1 MARLAVAATLAL
13 TMISARPMD
22 NDLVPDASQTSS
34 VESPSSERSSDDFDV
49 SPEPEVVDDE
59 RLVPPPPEW
68 PIGGALGQ
76 RLWCIEGFES
86 NHSGLAVNRSSGA
99 RGWLQWLPGTAR
111 AWGVVIGD
119 RASEWT
125 AAARI
130 AAQGERFFRSQWVP
144 LQRGLC

>member
-13 TMISARPMD
+13 SMIGAHPMD
-22 NDLVPDASQTSS
+22 QDPTPTASESSTSALPGFVPGFGDSQPPVVT
-34 VESPSSERSSDDFDV
+34 D
-49 SPEPEVVDDE
+49 EPEIADDE

-130 AAQGERFFRSQWVP
+130 AAQGERFFRS
-144 LQRGLC
+144 